1 MRNFDEEIKELTK
14 DIENL
19 EVKKKKKK
27 AKLQLL
33 KKGKRE
39 IQEEEQAS
47 VKAV

>member
-19 EVKKKKKK
+19 EVKKK
-27 AKLQLL
+27 AQLQLL

-39 IQEEEQAS
+39 IQEEERAS